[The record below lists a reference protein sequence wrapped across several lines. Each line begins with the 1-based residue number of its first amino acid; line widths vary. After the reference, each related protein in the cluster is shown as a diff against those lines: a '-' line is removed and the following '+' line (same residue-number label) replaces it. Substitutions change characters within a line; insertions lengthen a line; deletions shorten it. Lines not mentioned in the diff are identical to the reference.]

1 MSEIKPKPCP
11 FCGSASVESYPKGER
26 QDGKAWHVYYI
37 KCTLCECTGPL
48 VQIRNINVSPK
59 AARAASIDLW
69 NWRAND
75 HR

>member
-11 FCGSASVESYPKGER
+11 FCGSTDVESCPGGER
-26 QDGKAWHVYYI
+26 SGGRAWLAYYVA
-37 KCTLCECTGPL
+37 CNACGCTGP
-48 VQIRNINVSPK
+48 IIKTRGRAGDAK
-59 AARAASIDLW
+59 AARGAAINLW